1 MAMYERILVA
11 TDGSELSQ
19 LAIHSAI
26 DLALLMQAE
35 LVAIKVV
42 RRDPTGYFE
51 GSVLLDQADADLL
64 SEQFNVEAQRVVDA
78 VKAAADARGVKDTRA
93 VVVQSELVS
102 EAIIE
107 TASLHHCD
115 LIVMA
120 SHGRRGVQRL
130 LMGSETLQV
139 LTHSRIPVLV
149 LR

>member
-51 GSVLLDQADADLL
+51 GSVLLDQADADRL

-120 SHGRRGVQRL
+120 SRSRRPSGNRPGAAGRGL
-130 LMGSETLQV
+130 L
-139 LTHSRIPVLV
+139 P
-149 LR
+149 

>member
-51 GSVLLDQADADLL
+51 GSVLLDQADADRL
-64 SEQFNVEAQRVVDA
+64 SEQFNVEAQGVVDA
-78 VKAAADARGVKDTRA
+78 VKAAADARGVKNTRA

-120 SHGRRGVQRL
+120 SHGRRGVSAL
-130 LMGSETLQV
+130 LLGSETQKV
-139 LTHSRIPVLV
+139 LTHTKVPVLV
-149 LR
+149 VR